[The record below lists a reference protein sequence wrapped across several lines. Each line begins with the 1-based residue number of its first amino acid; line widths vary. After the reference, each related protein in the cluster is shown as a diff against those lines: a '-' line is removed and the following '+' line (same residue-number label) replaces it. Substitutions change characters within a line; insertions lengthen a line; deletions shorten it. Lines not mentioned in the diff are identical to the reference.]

1 MNFNFYEQH
10 AQNAKRTRA
19 MKIILPFTVVFV
31 LLAIFALIYWSV
43 DNDYYKG
50 IPNLIIWFVGVFGL
64 WYGGILIYVH
74 KIMDDPVT
82 KVMEA
87 EHAVLIDQQ
96 ALREVDGAQMLLDV
110 VEELALAYGMEKPAV
125 YIVEDAEYPN
135 AFAVGDE
142 FDSGVAVTRPLLD
155 MCSRSE
161 LSGVLGHELAH
172 VKAGDSETTLFFV
185 LFVSSLAFATTIG
198 CIMVSIAPGLMGYSN
213 DDNDDGNDGND
224 GNGNHRI
231 IAIMILYFL
240 SGWLLFGF
248 VLMITGSIAKLCA
261 LLLRFGVSRTREYDA
276 DAMSAKINQSPEGL
290 IGALNAIEKWQDLQE
305 TDSDA
310 DAMSA
315 NVNQSSEGLS
325 KVLNMLKEWWDLQ
338 GTDNNADGESN
349 DTDDDKLFN
358 KSNHHF
364 YSALYFT
371 DDQTIKHSFWEFH
384 QLFDDHPTIDD
395 RIARLKQV

>member
-1 MNFNFYEQH
+1 
-10 AQNAKRTRA
+10 
-19 MKIILPFTVVFV
+19 MKIILPLTVVFV
-31 LLAIFALIYWSV
+31 LLAIFALICWLLDSDCYTV
-43 DNDYYKG
+43 
-50 IPNLIIWFVGVFGL
+50 IPNLIVWFAGVFGL
-64 WYGGILIYVH
+64 WYGGILFYVH
-74 KIMDDPVT
+74 NVMNDPVT

-96 ALREVDGAQMLLDV
+96 ALREVDGAQMLSNV
-110 VEELALAYGMEKPAV
+110 MEELALAYDMSKPSI

-172 VKAGDSETTLFFV
+172 VKAGDSETTLFFT

-198 CIMVSIAPGLMGYSN
+198 RIMVSIAPGLMGYSN
-213 DDNDDGNDGND
+213 DDNDDND

-231 IAIMILYFL
+231 IAIIILYYL
-240 SGWLLFGF
+240 SVWLLFGF

-290 IGALNAIEKWQDLQE
+290 IGALNAIEEWQDLQE
-305 TDSDA
+305 TGSNVDVV
-310 DAMSA
+310 SA
-315 NVNQSSEGLS
+315 NVNQSPKGLIDA
-325 KVLNMLKEWWDLQ
+325 LNEIEEWQGLQ
-338 GTDNNADGESN
+338 EIDSDADE
-349 DTDDDKLFN
+349 DDEYEDDDDKSFN
-358 KSNHHF
+358 KPNHHR

-371 DDQTIKHSFWEFH
+371 DDQTIKHSFWEFYK
-384 QLFDDHPTIDD
+384 LFDDHPAIDD
-395 RIARLKQV
+395 RITRLKQV